1 MTDRKTEKMDK
12 RAAALRDNLRRRKE
26 KTKQDAENSKKV
38 NPDKD
43 KPESKKD
50 ND

>member
-26 KTKQDAENSKKV
+26 KAKQDAVSSNKA
-38 NPDKD
+38 NPQNDS
-43 KPESKKD
+43 PESKKD
-50 ND
+50 DD